1 MGTGVDLLL
10 QARSGGAGSWPSMF
24 GPEAAGSVDS
34 VDRPAIVATLLT
46 ERNVGDLDLLRV
58 VTTYEIAAR
67 KMSDDGCGDVLL
79 ACCWML
85 FCDGRL
91 EDVPLIW
98 RAKNINFDAYCYIDA
113 AVLLPQGL
121 DASMAV
127 AAQAGADDLLVY
139 LRKLLPG
146 DMAEEITG
154 WRTSPFFAAC
164 PAPTSGI
171 VDLAGWL
178 RDG

>member
-1 MGTGVDLLL
+1 MGTGIDLLL
-10 QARSGGAGSWPSMF
+10 RARSAGADSWPSMF
-24 GPEAAGSVDS
+24 GPEASGPVDA

-46 ERNVGDLDLLRV
+46 ERRAGDLDLLRA
-58 VTTYEIAAR
+58 VTAYEIASR
-67 KMSDDGCGDVLL
+67 KEAGDGCGDVLL

-113 AVLLPQGL
+113 ALLLPQGL
-121 DASMAV
+121 DASIAL
-127 AAQAGADDLLVY
+127 AARAGVDDLLAY
-139 LRKLLPG
+139 LQRLLPG
-146 DMAEEITG
+146 DMVEETTS
-154 WRTSPFFAAC
+154 WRTSSFFAAC
-164 PAPTSGI
+164 PAPTSAS
-171 VDLAGWL
+171 VDLAAWL